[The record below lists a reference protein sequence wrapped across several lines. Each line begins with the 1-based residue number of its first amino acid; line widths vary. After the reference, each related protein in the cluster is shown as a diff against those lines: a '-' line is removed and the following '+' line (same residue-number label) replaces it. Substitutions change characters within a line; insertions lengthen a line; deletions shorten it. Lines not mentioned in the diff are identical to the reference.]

1 MKKNAQVVE
10 QINNTPIIDANISC
24 ESHHSLNGCLPTIKA
39 PK

>member
-1 MKKNAQVVE
+1 MKKHAQVVE